1 MAAAEN
7 ITTGDTEQ
15 RKEIKLSLCLSV
27 SPVVKLSASMPQQ
40 FNYWLTTVQLPI
52 PPAPPPPESADVAI
66 IGAGFTGLSAA
77 LALAKRG
84 AKVVVLESET
94 IGWGASSRNGG
105 MVLTGLK
112 LGVNQ
117 LIAKYGR
124 DLTRRMYAASLETVD
139 VVERIVK
146 EETIACDFV
155 RTGHLEVA
163 CKQAHFDDYARQGEV
178 IAREFNHRLC
188 VVPRNQLRGEI
199 GSDIY
204 YGGMVDEI
212 SAGLN
217 PARYVAGLAVAAI
230 RAGAQISEHTRLH
243 NIQRQSRDGAPGFK
257 LNSSR
262 GAIWARNV
270 LVGTS
275 GYTGVATPALRKK
288 IIPIGSFIITTEVLS
303 DALTREL
310 SPRNRQIYDS
320 KNYLYYYRLTPDNRM
335 LFGGRAA
342 FFPETDQTIR
352 RSAEILRC
360 GMIEV
365 YPQLGD
371 TKIEYVWGGTLDF
384 CFDMMPHAGQLDGI
398 YFALGYAGHGVAMA
412 TYQGQKMAEWIAEG
426 TADGKHASRKT
437 DNPFTEI
444 PFPGAPLGLYGG
456 KPWFLP
462 FAGAY
467 YKVLDWV
474 S

>member
-1 MAAAEN
+1 
-7 ITTGDTEQ
+7 
-15 RKEIKLSLCLSV
+15 L
-27 SPVVKLSASMPQQ
+27 PQEL
-40 FNYWLTTVQLPI
+40 NYWLTTVQLPI
-52 PPAPPPPESADVAI
+52 PPTQPLPEAADVAI

-84 AKVVVLESET
+84 AKVVVIESET

-117 LIAKYGR
+117 LISKYGR
-124 DLTRRMYAASLETVD
+124 ELTRRMYAASLETID
-139 VVERIVK
+139 TVERIVK
-146 EETIACDFV
+146 EENIACDFA

-163 CKQAHFDDYARQGEV
+163 CKQAHFDDYARQVEV
-178 IAREFNHRLC
+178 IAREFNHQLRI
-188 VVPRNQLRGEI
+188 VPRNQLRTEI

-204 YGGMVDEI
+204 YGAMVDES

-217 PARYVAGLAVAAI
+217 PARYVAGLGAAAM
-230 RAGAQISEHTRLH
+230 RAGAQIYEHARLH
-243 NIQRQSRDGAPGFK
+243 NIQRQSRNAAPGFR

-262 GAIWARNV
+262 GTTWARNV

-288 IIPIGSFIITTEVLS
+288 VIPIGSFIVTTEVLS
-303 DALTREL
+303 AALTREL
-310 SPRNRQIYDS
+310 SPCNRQIYDS

-342 FFPETDQTIR
+342 FFPETAQTIR
-352 RSAEILRC
+352 KSAEILRR

-365 YPQLGD
+365 YPQLRN

-384 CFDMMPHAGQLDGI
+384 CFDMMPHAGQIDGI

-412 TYQGQKMAEWIAEG
+412 TYQGQKMAEQIAED
-426 TADGKHASRKT
+426 AAGKNGAEKNT

-444 PFPGAPLGLYGG
+444 PFPGAPLGFYNG

-467 YKVLDWV
+467 YKVLDWI

>member
-1 MAAAEN
+1 
-7 ITTGDTEQ
+7 
-15 RKEIKLSLCLSV
+15 
-27 SPVVKLSASMPQQ
+27 MPQEL
-40 FNYWLTTVQLPI
+40 NYWLTTVPM
-52 PPAPPPPESADVAI
+52 PASPAQALPESADVAI

-84 AKVVVLESET
+84 VNVVVLESET
-94 IGWGASSRNGG
+94 LGWGASSRNGG

-112 LGVNQ
+112 LGVNE
-117 LIAKYGR
+117 LISRYGR
-124 DLTRRMYAASLETVD
+124 EISRRMYAASLESIAT
-139 VVERIVK
+139 VERIVK
-146 EETIACDFV
+146 DENIACDFA

-163 CKQAHFDDYARQGEV
+163 CKKTHFDDYARQVEV
-178 IAREFNHRLC
+178 IAREFNHQLR
-188 VVPRNQLRGEI
+188 VVPREQLQSEI
-199 GSDIY
+199 GSSIY

-217 PARYVAGLAVAAI
+217 PARYVAGLGAAAM
-230 RAGAQISEHTRLH
+230 RAGAQICERTRVQ
-243 NIQRQSRDGAPGFK
+243 NIERQARSGAPGFRI
-257 LNSSR
+257 NSSR
-262 GAIWARNV
+262 GGIWARNV

-275 GYTGVATPALRKK
+275 GYTGAATPALRKK
-288 IIPIGSFIITTEVLS
+288 IIPIGSFIITTQVLS
-303 DALTREL
+303 ESLAREL

-320 KNYLYYYRLTPDNRM
+320 KNYLYYYRRTPDNRM

-352 RSAEILRC
+352 KSAEILRT
-360 GMIEV
+360 GMTEV
-365 YPQLGD
+365 FPQLRD
-371 TKIEYVWGGTLDF
+371 TRVEYVWGGTLDF
-384 CFDMMPHAGQLDGI
+384 CFDMMPHAGQTDGI

-412 TYQGQKMAEWIAEG
+412 TYQGEKMAEWIGEG
-426 TADGKHASRKT
+426 KT
-437 DNPFTEI
+437 DNPFAQI
-444 PFPGAPLGLYGG
+444 SFPGAPLGLYNG

>member
-1 MAAAEN
+1 
-7 ITTGDTEQ
+7 
-15 RKEIKLSLCLSV
+15 
-27 SPVVKLSASMPQQ
+27 MPQE
-40 FNYWLTTVQLPI
+40 FNYWLTTVQM
-52 PPAPPPPESADVAI
+52 PASPNQPLPESADVAI
-66 IGAGFTGLSAA
+66 VGAGFTGLSAA
-77 LALAKRG
+77 LSLAKRG

-112 LGVNQ
+112 LGVNK
-117 LIAKYGR
+117 LISMYGR
-124 DLTRRMYAASLETVD
+124 ELARRIYAASLETIES
-139 VVERIVK
+139 VERIVT
-146 EETIACDFV
+146 EENIACDFA

-163 CKQAHFDDYARQGEV
+163 CKQAHFDDYSRQAEV
-178 IAREFNHRLC
+178 IAREFNHQLR
-188 VVPRNQLRGEI
+188 VVPRDQLRGEI

-217 PARYVAGLAVAAI
+217 PARYVAGLAAAAMC
-230 RAGAQISEHTRLH
+230 AGAQVCERTPLQ
-243 NIQRQSRDGAPGFK
+243 NIQRESCNGVPGFR
-257 LNSSR
+257 LSSLR
-262 GAIWARNV
+262 GAIWVSNV

-275 GYTGVATPALRKK
+275 GYTGAATPALRKK
-288 IIPIGSFIITTEVLS
+288 IIPIGSFIITSEVLS
-303 DALTREL
+303 EGLAREL

-352 RSAEILRC
+352 KSAEILRR
-360 GMIEV
+360 GMIDV
-365 YPQLGD
+365 FPQLRD
-371 TKIEYVWGGTLDF
+371 TNVEYVWGGTLDF
-384 CFDMMPHAGQLDGI
+384 CFDIMPHAGQIEGI

-426 TADGKHASRKT
+426 KT
-437 DNPFTEI
+437 DNSFAEI
-444 PFPGAPLGLYGG
+444 PFPGAPLGLYNG